1 MASIPLPALN
11 VRTPEQ
17 PDLLQKF
24 GQLQQLKAMQQQQAI
39 QQQEAPLRM
48 QALQTQAQGG
58 QLQLQQEQQAQQDQQ
73 SFRAAMQDPSLQGK
87 TIGQVADALAQKG
100 QISQAGWA
108 QAKKA
113 DLDHQEAVQKLDTSK
128 LANVKA
134 AHEQTQQ
141 LYNGVMNLPDD
152 QVAANWPQIVQQI
165 QAIPGN
171 EKLPLNPA
179 QPMTKQQLQQFG
191 PLLSMGQGY
200 IDSELARREA
210 AAKAKTAEQTAEA
223 GGTTDLAKFQADYLK
238 AHNLDNTPA
247 NRQKAFDVYTEK
259 TKIAPAQV
267 RAETFMQMPQAVYDP
282 DSGQNVYTTR
292 RGAIG
297 KEAPSSADA
306 LAAKAGVQADAS
318 SLKNLQ
324 KNFDQ
329 VSAFEGT
336 ATKNLDL
343 FVDKLSKIPDLG
355 SKFANVPMR
364 MIDSKMIGSDNY
376 QAMKAAQQ
384 TAAAEAAKVLS
395 SANASGVL
403 SDTQKK
409 EAEEMLSGNLSLSAA
424 KKVVATL
431 KQDFANRHQSYQEQ
445 IGQIQNR
452 MKGTTQPSDAGGPPA
467 GAKVRDYTTLG
478 GK

>member
-1 MASIPLPALN
+1 MASIPLVALN
-11 VRTPEQ
+11 VHTPEQ

-24 GQLQQLKAMQQQQAI
+24 GQLQQLKMMQQQSQM

-48 QALQTQAQGG
+48 QQLQQGVQQGG
-58 QLQLQQEQQAQQDQQ
+58 MQLQQEQQAQADQQ
-73 SFRAAMQDPSLQGK
+73 AFRAATQDPALQGK
-87 TIGQVADALAQKG
+87 SIGEIGEFLASKG
-100 QISQAGWA
+100 QISPAALQA
-108 QAKKA
+108 AKKA
-113 DLDHQEAVQKLDTSK
+113 DLDHREAVQKLDTSK

-134 AHEQTQQ
+134 AHDQTQQ

-152 QVAANWPQIVQQI
+152 QLQANWPQIVQQI

-179 QPMTKQQLQQFG
+179 QPMTKQQLQQYG
-191 PLLSMGQGY
+191 PLLSLQNGY
-200 IDSELARREA
+200 LDNEIARREA
-210 AAKAKTAEQTAEA
+210 IAKEKTAEQTAEA

-282 DSGQNVYTTR
+282 NSGQNVYTTR

-343 FVDKLSKIPDLG
+343 FIDKLSKIPDLG
-355 SKFANVPMR
+355 SKFGNVPMR

-431 KQDFANRHQSYQEQ
+431 KQDFANRHQSYQQQ
-445 IGQIQNR
+445 IGEIQNR
-452 MKGTTQPSDAGGPPA
+452 IKGTTQPSDTGGPPA